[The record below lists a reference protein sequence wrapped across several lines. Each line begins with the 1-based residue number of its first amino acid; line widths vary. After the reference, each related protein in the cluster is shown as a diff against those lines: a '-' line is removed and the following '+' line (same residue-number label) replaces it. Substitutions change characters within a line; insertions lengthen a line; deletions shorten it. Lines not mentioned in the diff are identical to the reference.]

1 LTASSDDVAAP
12 LTKPAH
18 ASTTCKL
25 FVNCTLK
32 RSPEPS
38 NTDGLIELSSGI
50 MRRRGVMV
58 DVLRTVDHDIAP
70 ASGRT

>member
-1 LTASSDDVAAP
+1 MASPRAEEAAGPRFDDLRA
-12 LTKPAH
+12 
-18 ASTTCKL
+18 L

-50 MRRRGVMV
+50 MRRPGVSV
-58 DVLRTVDHDIAP
+58 DVLRAVDHDIAT